1 MFNFATQFEVDN
13 FKEFTFR
20 RLTFLDAVEFSRA
33 SNESLETKSAYLDL
47 GYSPEPRPFID
58 NFQDFMDSLKSKE
71 IDLFGIFNEGK
82 LLGVGIYSFITYSPN
97 GCQIVIWMRK
107 SALGKNMG
115 TYFLKRLTSHAFYKK
130 EFRFVELMIDETNL
144 ASRRMA
150 EKVGYVHIESFAAY
164 TQGEK
169 GSGVLCRY
177 MCFIGEIVALA
188 ELYEKRAIDLID
200 HPAYEIQFRY
210 LIYNENVNEAF
221 KWPYPIIE
229 HEEKAEEP
237 KKKRPRRNPYRQ
249 AVMST
254 SYIPK
259 YKD

>member
-1 MFNFATQFEVDN
+1 MFNFATQFEVDT
-13 FKEFTFR
+13 FKELTFR

-33 SNESLETKSAYLDL
+33 SNESIESMSSYLDL
-47 GYSPEPRPFID
+47 GYFSKPRPFID
-58 NFQDFMDSLKSKE
+58 NFYDFMDSLKSKE

-82 LLGVGIYSFITYSPN
+82 LLGVGIYSFLTYSPN
-97 GCQIVIWMRK
+97 GCQILIWMRK

-150 EKVGYVHIESFAAY
+150 KKVGYVHIESFAAY

-188 ELYEKRAIDLID
+188 ELHEKRAIDLID

-210 LIYNENVNEAF
+210 LINNENVNKAF
-221 KWPYPIIE
+221 KWPYLIIE
-229 HEEKAEEP
+229 HEKKVEEP
-237 KKKRPRRNPYRQ
+237 KKKRSGRYPYKQR
-249 AVMST
+249 VMST
-254 SYIPK
+254 SPIPR

>member
-1 MFNFATQFEVDN
+1 MFNFATQFEVDT
-13 FKEFTFR
+13 FKELTFR

-33 SNESLETKSAYLDL
+33 SNESIESMSSYLDL
-47 GYSPEPRPFID
+47 GYFSKPRPFID
-58 NFQDFMDSLKSKE
+58 NFYDFMDSLKSKE

-82 LLGVGIYSFITYSPN
+82 LLGVGIYSFLTYSPN
-97 GCQIVIWMRK
+97 GCQILIWMRK

-169 GSGVLCRY
+169 
-177 MCFIGEIVALA
+177 
-188 ELYEKRAIDLID
+188 
-200 HPAYEIQFRY
+200 
-210 LIYNENVNEAF
+210 
-221 KWPYPIIE
+221 
-229 HEEKAEEP
+229 
-237 KKKRPRRNPYRQ
+237 
-249 AVMST
+249 
-254 SYIPK
+254 
-259 YKD
+259 

>member
-13 FKEFTFR
+13 FKEFAFR

-33 SNESLETKSAYLDL
+33 SNESIESMSSYLDL
-47 GYSPEPRPFID
+47 GYFSKPRPFID
-58 NFQDFMDSLKSKE
+58 NFYDFMDSLKSKE

-82 LLGVGIYSFITYSPN
+82 LLGVGIYSFLTYSPN

-115 TYFLKRLTSHAFYKK
+115 TYFLKKLTSHAFYKE

-150 EKVGYVHIESFAAY
+150 EKVGYVHIESFASY

-169 GSGVLCRY
+169 GSGKYCRY
-177 MCFIGEIVALA
+177 ICFDSTIDALA
-188 ELYEKRAIDLID
+188 EGYGKKQIDLID
-200 HPAYEIQFRY
+200 HPSYEPKFID
-210 LIYNENVNEAF
+210 LILDENINEAF
-221 KWPYPIIE
+221 KWPP
-229 HEEKAEEP
+229 P
-237 KKKRPRRNPYRQ
+237 MLR
-249 AVMST
+249 
-254 SYIPK
+254 
-259 YKD
+259 D